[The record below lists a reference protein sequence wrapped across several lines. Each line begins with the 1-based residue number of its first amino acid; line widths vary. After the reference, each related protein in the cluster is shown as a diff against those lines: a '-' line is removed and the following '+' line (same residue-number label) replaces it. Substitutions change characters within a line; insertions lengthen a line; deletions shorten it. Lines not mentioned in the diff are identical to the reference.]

1 MESVE
6 RQPSSTMDVTVSL
19 EDARLR
25 MCATTDVAR
34 HAAYELGRLVTH
46 QAGEV
51 TWNLRAIGRAVGSS
65 HCWPL
70 VTPDVE
76 KHLIATQQA
85 YLDKLAVVQAN
96 AHRRI
101 VTLADWTP
109 PRIGL
114 GQRFL
119 RLLGSL
125 FFSGRERLRSPLT
138 ERVTTTEH
146 VETSTGGSTDDVPS
160 SDSDRPDDGP
170 DQHRYVHEYGFESQP
185 VAHSNGTSSHIGGS
199 G

>member
-1 MESVE
+1 MGSTQ
-6 RQPSSTMDVTVSL
+6 RQQASTLDMTVSL
-19 EDARLR
+19 EDAGVRIR
-25 MCATTDVAR
+25 ATVDVAQ
-34 HAAYELGRLVTH
+34 HAAYELGRLATH

-65 HCWPL
+65 HVWPL

-76 KHLIATQQA
+76 KHLVAMQQA
-85 YLDKLAVVQAN
+85 YLDQLAVVQAN

-101 VTLADWTP
+101 TILADWAP

-114 GQRFL
+114 VQNFV

-125 FFSGRERLRSPLT
+125 FFSGREPIRPESEEPT
-138 ERVTTTEH
+138 PPAVQ
-146 VETSTGGSTDDVPS
+146 VESAVGGSTNDVS
-160 SDSDRPDDGP
+160 RDSARPHGAP
-170 DQHRYVHEYGFESQP
+170 DQHRYVQKPQFNPQP
-185 VAHSNGTSSHIGGS
+185 VAHRNGMSSHIGGS